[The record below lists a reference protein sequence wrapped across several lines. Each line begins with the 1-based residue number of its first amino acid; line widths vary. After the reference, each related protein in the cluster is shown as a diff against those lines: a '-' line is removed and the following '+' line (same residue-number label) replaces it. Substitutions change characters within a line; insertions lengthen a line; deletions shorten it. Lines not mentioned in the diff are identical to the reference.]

1 MMMDEHEP
9 TNGTPLDRRIE
20 QVLAGTASDEEK
32 RDLEARL
39 LADAEARRAY
49 LHRLNLHSA
58 LRRRFAYEADEEALA
73 ETSAVSSGRDSADV
87 RRGSTLRIPRW
98 SWAAVAAVVALLIAG
113 TYVLRPGAPAQIATI
128 TEMSGA
134 LQWTG
139 DGGRVIRGLEAGST
153 LGGGTLESL
162 SADSWAVLTFRDG
175 STVAVSGHSMLTISE
190 DRQKVLHLRGGSLSA
205 SVVAQGRGGPMLIHT
220 PTARLEVLGTG
231 LNVEA
236 EESSTLLSVTAGRV
250 RVTRLA
256 DGSVVD
262 VPAQH
267 QTVASVDRHVRLE
280 VTPRPGPVTAWEGG
294 LPTDAVHGAWRPESG
309 RSGGSLRAAPMLW
322 KHGESPIT
330 LYLVALSVS
339 RGQSEPVLLTS
350 GGKLRVCGRLERS
363 GSVFFGFTAKHAQ
376 GGFAG
381 KFLVERQF
389 PNPRTSGRGESLEIE
404 LRLED
409 FRPQDPGLC
418 EEFPRMFPG
427 SPIGLEL
434 VDVWCCTIDEDAGL
448 SVTEMAL
455 VPSTASVIP
464 RLPTTEPPKLFV
476 VDIWTAASQGNLEA
490 VRRHIDAGVDVDATF
505 IAPGIPASG
514 VTPLH
519 LAVFADQ
526 AEIAEFLIDRGAS
539 LGARAGDEHGG
550 TPLHWAAALG
560 RVEMARRLI
569 DAGADVN
576 APDNHGYTP
585 LDATE
590 YDPKSEKQAKRAIT
604 ELLRAKGGRG
614 RTERTDEPD

>member
-1 MMMDEHEP
+1 MTMHEHES
-9 TNGTPLDRRIE
+9 TKGTALDELIE
-20 QVLAGTASDEEK
+20 HVLAGAASDEEK
-32 RDLEARL
+32 RALGARL
-39 LADAEARRAY
+39 MADAEARRLY

-58 LRRRFAYEADEEALA
+58 LRRQFAYEVDDDALA
-73 ETSAVSSGRDSADV
+73 KTDAPIGPREADRSAGGRAP
-87 RRGSTLRIPRW
+87 RLRGR
-98 SWAAVAAVVALLIAG
+98 SWAAMAAAVVVVIAG
-113 TYVLRPGAPAQIATI
+113 LYVLRPGGPPKIVTI
-128 TEMSGA
+128 TDMNGA
-134 LQWTG
+134 LEWTG
-139 DGGRVIRGLEAGST
+139 DGGRVVRGLAAGTVLS
-153 LGGGTLESL
+153 GGTLESL

-175 STVAVSGHSMLTISE
+175 STVAVSGQSTVTISE
-190 DRQKVLHLRGGSLSA
+190 DQQKVLYLRGGSLSA
-205 SVVAQGRGGPMLIHT
+205 NVVAQGRGGPMLIHT

-236 EESSTLLSVTAGRV
+236 EESSTLLSVTEGRV

-267 QTVASVDRHVRLE
+267 QTVASVDRDARLE

-294 LPTDAVHGAWRPESG
+294 LPTDAIHGEWRPESG
-309 RSGGSLRAAPMLW
+309 RSGGGLRAAPMLW

-339 RGQSEPVLLTS
+339 RGQSAPVLLTS
-350 GGKLRVCGRLERS
+350 GGKLRVCGRVERS
-363 GSVFFGFTAKHAQ
+363 GSVLFGFTTKHAK

-389 PNPRTSGRGESLEIE
+389 PNPVGGVEPLEIE

-409 FRPQDPGLC
+409 FRPQDTALC
-418 EEFPRMFPG
+418 EKFPRMFPD

-434 VDVWCCTIDEDAGL
+434 VDVWCFTIDVDAGL
-448 SVTEMAL
+448 SVTEISL

-464 RLPTTEPPKLFV
+464 RLPTTEPPQLSV
-476 VDIWTAASQGNLEA
+476 VDIWTAAFQGNLEG
-490 VRRHIDAGVDVDATF
+490 VRRHIDAGVDADATF

-514 VTPLH
+514 ATPLH

-526 AEIAEFLIDRGAS
+526 AEIAEFLIDRGAN
-539 LGARAGDEHGG
+539 LNARAGDEHGG
-550 TPLHWAAALG
+550 TPLHWAAVLG
-560 RVEMARRLI
+560 RVRMAKRLM

-585 LDATE
+585 LDATN
-590 YDPKSEKQAKRAIT
+590 YDPGSRKPAKLEIAKM
-604 ELLRAKGGRG
+604 LRAKGGKCK
-614 RTERTDEPD
+614 P

>member
-1 MMMDEHEP
+1 MDEHEP
-9 TNGTPLDRRIE
+9 TNGPALDELIE
-20 QVLAGTASDEEK
+20 QVLAGAASDDEK
-32 RDLEARL
+32 RALEARL
-39 LADAEARRAY
+39 LADAEARRLY

-58 LRRRFAYEADEEALA
+58 LRRQFACDVDDEALA
-73 ETSAVSSGRDSADV
+73 GTDAPVGVRQPGRSAGGRAP
-87 RRGSTLRIPRW
+87 RLRGW
-98 SWAAVAAVVALLIAG
+98 SWAAVAAVVVALIVGIYAF
-113 TYVLRPGAPAQIATI
+113 RPGGPPEIATI
-128 TEMSGA
+128 TEMNGA

-139 DGGRVIRGLEAGST
+139 DGGRVVRGLEAGSA

-175 STVAVSGHSMLTISE
+175 STVAVSGQSILTISE

-205 SVVAQGRGGPMLIHT
+205 NVVAQRRGRPMLIHT

-236 EESSTLLSVTAGRV
+236 EESSTLLSVTEGRV

-267 QTVASVDRHVRLE
+267 QTVASVDRRARLE

-294 LPTDAVHGAWRPESG
+294 LPTHAIHGEWRPEPG

-322 KHGESPIT
+322 KHGEFPIT

-350 GGKLRVCGRLERS
+350 GGKLRVCGRLERP
-363 GSVFFGFTAKHAQ
+363 GSVLFGFTTKHAK

-381 KFLVERQF
+381 KFLVERQL
-389 PNPRTSGRGESLEIE
+389 PNTRGRGEPMEIE

-418 EEFPRMFPG
+418 EKFPKMFPG
-427 SPIGLEL
+427 SPVGLEL
-434 VDVWCCTIDEDAGL
+434 VDVWCCTINADAGL
-448 SVTEMAL
+448 SATEISL

-464 RLPTTEPPKLFV
+464 RLPTTEPPQLSV

-505 IAPGIPASG
+505 VAPGIPASG
-514 VTPLH
+514 ATPLH
-519 LAVFADQ
+519 LAVLADQ
-526 AEIAEFLIDRGAS
+526 AETAEFLIEKGAT

-569 DAGADVN
+569 DAGADFN
-576 APDNHGYTP
+576 ARDNHGYTP
-585 LDATE
+585 LDATH
-590 YDPKSEKQAKRAIT
+590 YDRETQTAAKLEIA
-604 ELLRAKGGRG
+604 ELLRAKGAKRRPTQAEEPGR
-614 RTERTDEPD
+614 

>member
-1 MMMDEHEP
+1 MTMDEHEP
-9 TNGTPLDRRIE
+9 TKGTPLDELIE
-20 QVLAGTASDEEK
+20 HVLAGTASDEGK
-32 RDLEARL
+32 RELEARL
-39 LADAEARRAY
+39 RADAEARRLY

-58 LRRRFAYEADEEALA
+58 LRRQFAYTLEENSPADTDAPSGIREAQH
-73 ETSAVSSGRDSADV
+73 SP
-87 RRGSTLRIPRW
+87 RGQAPRFRGW
-98 SWAAVAAVVALLIAG
+98 SWAAAAAVVALLLAG
-113 TYVLRPGAPAQIATI
+113 TCVLRPGAPAQIATI
-128 TEMSGA
+128 TEMNGA

-139 DGGRVIRGLEAGST
+139 DGGRVIRAPEVGRP

-175 STVAVSGHSMLTISE
+175 STVSVSGQSMLTIS
-190 DRQKVLHLRGGSLSA
+190 DHRQKVLHLRGGSLSA
-205 SVVAQGRGGPMLIHT
+205 NVVAQRRGGPMLIHT

-236 EESSTLLSVTAGRV
+236 EESLTLLSVTEGRV

-267 QTVASVDRHVRLE
+267 QLVASVDRHARLE

-294 LPTDAVHGAWRPESG
+294 LPTDAIHGEWRPEPG
-309 RSGGSLRAAPMLW
+309 RGGGSLRAAPMLW
-322 KHGESPIT
+322 KHGDSPIT

-339 RGQSEPVLLTS
+339 RGRSAPVLLTS
-350 GGKLRVCGRLERS
+350 GGKLRVGGRVERS
-363 GSVFFGFTAKHAQ
+363 GNVLFGFTTKHAK

-389 PNPRTSGRGESLEIE
+389 PNPRGRGEPLEIE

-409 FRPQDPGLC
+409 FRPQDMELC
-418 EEFPRMFPG
+418 EKFPRMFPG

-434 VDVWCCTIDEDAGL
+434 VDVWCCTINADAGL
-448 SVTEMAL
+448 SVAEVAL

-464 RLPTTEPPKLFV
+464 RLPTTEPPQLSV

-514 VTPLH
+514 ATPLH
-519 LAVFADQ
+519 LAVLADQ
-526 AEIAEFLIDRGAS
+526 AEIAEFLIERGAT
-539 LGARAGDEHGG
+539 LGARAGDEYGG
-550 TPLHWAAALG
+550 TPLHWSAALG

-585 LDATE
+585 LDATH
-590 YDPKSEKQAKRAIT
+590 YDRETQKAAKLRIS
-604 ELLRAKGGRG
+604 ELLRVKGGKSRPKQ
-614 RTERTDEPD
+614 TEEPGT